1 MKIFDTTEFDNR
13 YTTDNFCHYK
23 MISEKGGYV
32 LFSVNENK
40 MCAHYWLCPGEGRT
54 FLIIHI
60 TEDVHDLGL
69 DEEQQIRAT
78 SFVIEKMKR
87 ANDFANKKM
96 GINPNL

>member
-1 MKIFDTTEFDNR
+1 MN
-13 YTTDNFCHYK
+13 
-23 MISEKGGYV
+23 EKEKTQ
-32 LFSVNENK
+32 LNEKLSNI
-40 MCAHYWLCPGEGRT
+40 AASA
-54 FLIIHI
+54 IIHI
-60 TEDVHDLGL
+60 TEDVHGLGL